1 MKILKEVRKEDNNY
15 FEGSFWIIADSV
27 DKLLCGDFNIIGQK
41 ELTTYEGI
49 RNRDRNV
56 KLLTHK
62 QLWDSYKKNYNNV
75 YYDYYP
81 RGRVSVYNGK
91 AYININSICN
101 TPKVIDSILSFYCVR
116 DLDYEISYNDINQ
129 GSHYDFQLK

>member
-1 MKILKEVRKEDNNY
+1 MKILKEVRKEYNNY

-27 DKLLCGDFNIIGQK
+27 DKLLCGYFDIIGQK

-101 TPKVIDSILSFYCVR
+101 TPKVIDSILSFYCIR

-129 GSHYDFQLK
+129 GSHYDFKLK

>member
-101 TPKVIDSILSFYCVR
+101 TPKVIDSILSFYCIR

>member
-27 DKLLCGDFNIIGQK
+27 DKLLCGYFNIIGQK

-101 TPKVIDSILSFYCVR
+101 TPKVIDSILSFYCIR

-129 GSHYDFQLK
+129 GSHYDFKLK

>member
-1 MKILKEVRKEDNNY
+1 MEILKEVRKEDNNY

-27 DKLLCGDFNIIGQK
+27 DKLLCGYFDIIGQK

-101 TPKVIDSILSFYCVR
+101 TPKVIDSILSFYCIR

-129 GSHYDFQLK
+129 GSHYDFKLK

>member
-41 ELTTYEGI
+41 ESTTYEGI

-62 QLWDSYKKNYNNV
+62 QLWDSYKKDYDV
-75 YYDYYP
+75 EYDYRFNKWY
-81 RGRVSVYNGK
+81 G
-91 AYININSICN
+91 
-101 TPKVIDSILSFYCVR
+101 
-116 DLDYEISYNDINQ
+116 
-129 GSHYDFQLK
+129 

>member
-1 MKILKEVRKEDNNY
+1 MKILKEVRKEENNY

-27 DKLLCGDFNIIGQK
+27 DKLLCGYFDIIGQK

-101 TPKVIDSILSFYCVR
+101 TPKVIDSILSFYCIR
-116 DLDYEISYNDINQ
+116 DLDYEISYNDVNQ
-129 GSHYDFQLK
+129 GSHYDFKLK

>member
-27 DKLLCGDFNIIGQK
+27 DKLLCGYFDIIGQK

-101 TPKVIDSILSFYCVR
+101 TPKVIDSILSFYCIR

-129 GSHYDFQLK
+129 GSHYDFKLK

>member
-27 DKLLCGDFNIIGQK
+27 DKLLCGDFYIIGQK

-75 YYDYYP
+75 CYDYYP

-101 TPKVIDSILSFYCVR
+101 TPKVIDSILSFYCIG
-116 DLDYEISYNDINQ
+116 DLDYEISYNDVNQ
-129 GSHYDFQLK
+129 GSHYDFKLK

>member
-41 ELTTYEGI
+41 ELTTHEGI

-62 QLWDSYKKNYNNV
+62 QLWDSYKKDYDV
-75 YYDYYP
+75 EYDYYP

-101 TPKVIDSILSFYCVR
+101 TPKVIDSILSFYCIR
-116 DLDYEISYNDINQ
+116 DLDYEISYNDVNQ
-129 GSHYDFQLK
+129 GSHYDFKLK

>member
-27 DKLLCGDFNIIGQK
+27 DKLLCGYFDIIGQK

-62 QLWDSYKKNYNNV
+62 QLWDFYKKDYNV
-75 YYDYYP
+75 EYDYYP

-101 TPKVIDSILSFYCVR
+101 TPKIIDSIRSFYCIG
-116 DLDYEISYNDINQ
+116 DLDCEISYNDVNQ
-129 GSHYDFQLK
+129 GNHYDFQLK

>member
-27 DKLLCGDFNIIGQK
+27 DKLLCGYFDIIGQK

-101 TPKVIDSILSFYCVR
+101 TPKVIDSILSFYCIR
-116 DLDYEISYNDINQ
+116 DLDYEISYNDVNQ
-129 GSHYDFQLK
+129 GSHYDFKLK

>member
-27 DKLLCGDFNIIGQK
+27 DKLLCGYFDIIGQK

-75 YYDYYP
+75 CYDYYP

-101 TPKVIDSILSFYCVR
+101 TPKVIDSILSFYCIR
-116 DLDYEISYNDINQ
+116 DLDYEISYNDVNQ
-129 GSHYDFQLK
+129 GSHYDFKLK

>member
-27 DKLLCGDFNIIGQK
+27 DKLLCGYFNIIGQK

-62 QLWDSYKKNYNNV
+62 QLWNSYKKNYNNV
-75 YYDYYP
+75 CYDYYP

-101 TPKVIDSILSFYCVR
+101 TPKVIDSILSFYCIR

>member
-27 DKLLCGDFNIIGQK
+27 DKLLCGYFDIIGQK

-101 TPKVIDSILSFYCVR
+101 TPKVIDSIMSFYCIR
-116 DLDYEISYNDINQ
+116 DLDYEISYNDVNQ
-129 GSHYDFQLK
+129 GSHYDFKLK